1 MNNKQDNHQEVLKK
15 EFSFGKKAIIVFALG
30 LLLSLLIRVL
40 TPPEK
45 NLVQSDFVVKNYD
58 STKSDFK
65 KVAWLGTESPIP
77 EKLSIFQQNNELD
90 LAKYLA
96 DLLISEHNL
105 TPMEGVENYWIN
117 ENKFLMYSP
126 LEKSFV
132 YNTSNEISNEAP
144 QMIIDE
150 AIRKCTDFYRQY
162 NLDINLSAQK
172 KDIIYLNNDQDHGEV
187 TLENATA
194 LQIPFI
200 HQVGEYSLMYQNE
213 NNPPFVCR
221 VDNNYQVIKLTF
233 KEKFHQFEPTLELNT
248 ISLEEAIN
256 NIKDGKASIIY
267 ATTGQ
272 PERLD
277 LSWIETADLTDF
289 EIEYRFDETTKI
301 AYPFFKFEATITN
314 SSGVTMQA
322 IIITPAVNTQA
333 EKNQVLI
340 STSATLI
347 VMRQH
352 PIPQDITNYKFHL
365 IGNMTL
371 KQFAEL
377 AVATVICFIIY
388 KTNLIGFIKWP
399 LIFLTAGLGAMI
411 AFVPIEERPMDHWIK
426 TFFKNIYNP
435 TKFFWRK
442 TNKIP
447 DFFNYQVNSTQ
458 ADFYAPN
465 VNLNP
470 ARKKRV
476 LEYITSIPNQQQTDD
491 FDQEEELKITQL
503 INQFNEIEVK
513 ESDIEIEKPTI
524 NRPSLQTRVRKLQ
537 SPQVIIN
544 QQEHVPNQIFGVVV
558 DKAGLAVAEAL
569 IEIKDSNNQSQRII
583 KSDFN
588 GNFITSKPLIDG
600 IYTITIDKDG
610 IQYPITTV
618 KLDGQILQPL
628 VITPQT
634 LVD

>member
-289 EIEYRFDETTKI
+289 EIEYSFDETTKI

-333 EKNQVLI
+333 EKN
-340 STSATLI
+340 
-347 VMRQH
+347 
-352 PIPQDITNYKFHL
+352 
-365 IGNMTL
+365 
-371 KQFAEL
+371 
-377 AVATVICFIIY
+377 
-388 KTNLIGFIKWP
+388 
-399 LIFLTAGLGAMI
+399 
-411 AFVPIEERPMDHWIK
+411 
-426 TFFKNIYNP
+426 
-435 TKFFWRK
+435 
-442 TNKIP
+442 
-447 DFFNYQVNSTQ
+447 
-458 ADFYAPN
+458 
-465 VNLNP
+465 
-470 ARKKRV
+470 
-476 LEYITSIPNQQQTDD
+476 
-491 FDQEEELKITQL
+491 
-503 INQFNEIEVK
+503 
-513 ESDIEIEKPTI
+513 
-524 NRPSLQTRVRKLQ
+524 
-537 SPQVIIN
+537 
-544 QQEHVPNQIFGVVV
+544 
-558 DKAGLAVAEAL
+558 
-569 IEIKDSNNQSQRII
+569 
-583 KSDFN
+583 
-588 GNFITSKPLIDG
+588 
-600 IYTITIDKDG
+600 
-610 IQYPITTV
+610 
-618 KLDGQILQPL
+618 
-628 VITPQT
+628 
-634 LVD
+634 